1 MENYLETFSRFF
13 MYSFVRIEEDYSILF
28 NFVEAE
34 LKKSK
39 DKLLNSKL
47 KIAIGK
53 LGENNKNLIL
63 EMKKYHD
70 LFYLLHDVILK
81 NQSKLLEI
89 QEKIKT
95 INNPSFQSEFETLV
109 AVFEN
114 EVLGLEAELENITNQ
129 LQENIIHNSII
140 NDFEVSEK
148 NFLSV
153 LNQHN
158 KNAVND
164 LKNLSENVEQFE
176 NKTIKIAQYENKVQ
190 ELYNQIMLM

>member
-148 NFLSV
+148 NFLNT

>member
-1 MENYLETFSRFF
+1 MENYLEIFSKFF
-13 MYSFVRIEEDYSILF
+13 MYSFVRIEEDYSSLF

-34 LKKSK
+34 LKKSN

-53 LGENNKNLIL
+53 LRENNKNLML
-63 EMKKYHD
+63 EMKKFHD
-70 LFYLLHDVILK
+70 IFYLLHDVILK

-95 INNPSFQSEFETLV
+95 INNPSLQSEFESLV
-109 AVFEN
+109 SVFEN
-114 EVLGLEAELENITNQ
+114 EVLVLETDLENITKQ
-129 LQENIIHNSII
+129 IQDNILHNAII
-140 NDFEVSEK
+140 NNFETSEK
-148 NFLSV
+148 NILDE

-158 KNAVND
+158 KN
-164 LKNLSENVEQFE
+164 SENVLEKLSANIEEFG

-190 ELYNQIMLM
+190 ELHNQIML

>member
-81 NQSKLLEI
+81 NQRKLLEI